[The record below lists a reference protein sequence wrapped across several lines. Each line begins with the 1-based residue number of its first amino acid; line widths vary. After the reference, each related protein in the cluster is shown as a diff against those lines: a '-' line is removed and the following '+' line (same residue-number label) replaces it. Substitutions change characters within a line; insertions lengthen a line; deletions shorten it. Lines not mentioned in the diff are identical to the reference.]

1 MIRVT
6 RLDNRT
12 IVVNADLI
20 ESIEETPDTIISFT
34 TGRKMMVRE
43 KLDDVLRLVIE
54 YRQRYPLYAIS
65 TGGAERDG
73 RSGPAGPGWGR
84 EMK

>member
-6 RLDNRT
+6 RLDGRE

-20 ESIEETPDTIISFT
+20 ESMEETPDTILSFT

-43 KLDDVLRLVIE
+43 KMDEVLERVFR
-54 YRQRYPLYAIS
+54 YRKEFPVYSVP
-65 TGGAERDG
+65 TGKPKG
-73 RSGPAGPGWGR
+73 
-84 EMK
+84 